1 MPIKDQCNNCRY
13 HIDNNCTQLVPSFD
27 GTSCDVYVKRINLDK
42 EKEDIESNASIQPT
56 KNESVS
62 ETSVPTYEYEE
73 DDTPSDEE
81 IHGWLKFF
89 LIVFVGI
96 GSIATL
102 IMSFV
107 TFESDANL
115 WLSFGDVAY
124 AIIYLLT
131 GIFTI
136 VAFHKRDTDAVFLAK
151 TFVIFCFASN
161 LLSLFLNDAG
171 DLGGEK
177 AVVSMIRSIVWCCIW
192 FIFLFNSNQVDRL
205 IPKSYRKT
213 KTRDWILIG
222 AIVLLPFILIGL
234 GIAAEKKS
242 HNDIETAA
250 VANLSLASNQYT
262 DGRIVLTI
270 PTGTDCDETMTDKLK
285 IFTVSDPETG
295 AESTIVSDYD
305 DDLTKKNFNQYWH
318 SWKPD
323 DLNNI
328 HYEVVTDD
336 KQSND
341 DVTIFYKLVR
351 VDVENPVDWEFAL
364 VFDHRSGK
372 VCLVS
377 TYSSSEADSPTAY
390 IINNLR
396 FL

>member
-1 MPIKDQCNNCRY
+1 MPIKDQCKNCRY
-13 HIDNNCTQLVPSFD
+13 QLDDNCTQLAPSFD
-27 GTSCDVYVKRINLDK
+27 GTSCDVYVKRINLAK
-42 EKEDIESNASIQPT
+42 EKEEEEQTPPSHHMPYESS
-56 KNESVS
+56 S
-62 ETSVPTYEYEE
+62 ETSAPEYDCEE
-73 DDTPSDEE
+73 DETPSDED

-102 IMSFV
+102 VMSFV
-107 TFESDANL
+107 TFESDANI
-115 WLSFGDVAY
+115 WLSFGDVVY
-124 AIIYLLT
+124 AVIYLLT

-136 VAFHKRDTDAVFLAK
+136 IAFHKRDSDAVFLAK

-177 AVVSMIRSIVWCCIW
+177 AVISMIRSIVWCCIW
-192 FIFLFNSNQVDRL
+192 FIFLFNSNQVERL

-222 AIVLLPFILIGL
+222 AIVLLPFFLIGL
-234 GIAAEKKS
+234 GIAAEKKT

-250 VANLSLASNQYT
+250 VANLSLSSNQYT

-270 PTGTDCDETMTDKLK
+270 PYGTDCDETNTDKIK
-285 IFTVSDPETG
+285 VFTVSDPETG

-305 DDLTKKNFNQYWH
+305 DDVTKKNFNQYWR
-318 SWKPD
+318 SWKPE

-328 HYEVVTDD
+328 DYEVISDD

-341 DVTIFYKLVR
+341 DVTVFYKLVR
-351 VDVENPVDWEFAL
+351 VNLENPVDWEFAL
-364 VFDHRSGK
+364 VFDHKSGK

-377 TYSSSEADSPTAY
+377 TYSSAEGDSPTSY
-390 IINNLR
+390 FINNLR